1 MKLSWIGHSCFR
13 IESEGCSLIL
23 DPYEAGAVPGYRPVE
38 ETANMLLC
46 SHEHR
51 DHNARESV
59 RLLPAEDA
67 NPFRIETLDSFHDD
81 CQGAK
86 RGRNRITIL
95 SDGESRIA
103 HLGDLGCL
111 PEPEQL
117 EKLRGLDV
125 VLVPVGGCYTID
137 AAEAAILLEQI
148 KPRLAVPMHF
158 RDETLHFGY
167 AEIAVLSPFLA
178 LRKHWLYT
186 GESSLETTETY
197 SADTIVLVPRNIEK
211 GSAL

>member
-13 IESEGCSLIL
+13 IESGGFRLIL
-23 DPYEAGAVPGYRPVE
+23 DPYEAGAVPGYMPVE

-51 DHNARESV
+51 DHNAGDAV
-59 RLLPAEDA
+59 RLVPAEGE
-67 NPFRIETLDSFHDD
+67 NPFRIEILDSFHDD
-81 CQGAK
+81 CRGMK

-111 PEPEQL
+111 PEPDQL

-125 VLVPVGGCYTID
+125 VLIPVGGFYTIN
-137 AAEAAILLEQI
+137 AAEASMLLDRIE
-148 KPRLAVPMHF
+148 PRLAVPMHF

-167 AEIAVLSPFLA
+167 TEIAELSPFLA
-178 LRKHWLYT
+178 LRKHWICT
-186 GESSLETTETY
+186 GESSLETTESY
-197 SADTIVLVPRNIEK
+197 SADTIVLVPQNIRREN
-211 GSAL
+211 AL